1 MWGLRDSHP
10 LAFSAVAGD
19 ECIVRVIDLAEPT
32 AAYDV
37 SISRSAKALE
47 FDPLGRFLAV
57 STIDGGAAVLD
68 LLESRATHPARQFDH
83 VKIADNDDPD
93 TSSVEFPLAW
103 HPSGA
108 VLALGTNQGVTIIAR
123 ETWAQV
129 YALQVTRRRVGEAA
143 GGARHLRRAPAPRAE
158 PVGAPLTSRGQVCRQ
173 HCPRVVAQR
182 PLPRGHR
189 QPPRRDCE

>member
-1 MWGLRDSHP
+1 M
-10 LAFSAVAGD
+10 
-19 ECIVRVIDLAEPT
+19 RVIDLAEPT

-68 LLESRATHPARQFDH
+68 LESRASAPARQFDH
-83 VKIADNDDPD
+83 VKISDNDDPE

-129 YALQVTRRRVGEAA
+129 YALQVTGRRGGETQAV
-143 GGARHLRRAPAPRAE
+143 PASYAVPPPCPAVAE
-158 PVGAPLTSRGQVCRQ
+158 PVRAPLASRGQVRRQ

-189 QPPRRDCE
+189 QPTCRDRE